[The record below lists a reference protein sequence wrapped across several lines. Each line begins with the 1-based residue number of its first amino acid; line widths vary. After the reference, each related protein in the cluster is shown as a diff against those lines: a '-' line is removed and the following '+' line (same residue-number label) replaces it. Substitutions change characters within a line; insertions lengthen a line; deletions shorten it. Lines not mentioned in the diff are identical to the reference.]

1 MKLNCEIIR
10 DLLPSYIDGLT
21 SQESKRLVEEHLES
35 CAECRE
41 YLKEMQADLSSE
53 ASVEKNKKAIRPF
66 RKLNRRVKQKIA
78 AAAGAAVLV
87 CVVLFGVGTW
97 YYGRT
102 WTADSSDVKMS
113 VEASGSIA
121 TLRFTPQEDTV
132 LYVEAD
138 ENEENTIVIT
148 EGYRNPL
155 KKVYQKS
162 AYYGYTFIDKNTV
175 MGLNGKSTKIDEDDV
190 LTIRYEDKTETIS
203 MQELAKEALA
213 NNPERTFSE

>member
-1 MKLNCEIIR
+1 M
-10 DLLPSYIDGLT
+10 
-21 SQESKRLVEEHLES
+21 
-35 CAECRE
+35 
-41 YLKEMQADLSSE
+41 
-53 ASVEKNKKAIRPF
+53 
-66 RKLNRRVKQKIA
+66 
-78 AAAGAAVLV
+78 
-87 CVVLFGVGTW
+87 
-97 YYGRT
+97 
-102 WTADSSDVKMS
+102 
-113 VEASGSIA
+113 EASGSIA

-138 ENEENTIVIT
+138 EKEENTIVIT

>member
-1 MKLNCEIIR
+1 MKLNCEVIR

-21 SQESKRLVEEHLES
+21 SQESNRLVEEHLEG

-41 YLKEMQADLSSE
+41 YLKEMQADLSAE
-53 ASVEKNKKAIRPF
+53 AAVEKNKKAIRPF
-66 RKLNRRVKQKIA
+66 GKLNRRIKQRIVA
-78 AAAGAAVLV
+78 SAGAAVLI
-87 CVVLFGVGTW
+87 CVALFGGGAW

-102 WTADSSDVKMS
+102 WIADSSDVKMS

-121 TLRFTPQEDTV
+121 TLRFTPQEDRT

-138 ENEENTIVIT
+138 ENTIVIT

-162 AYYGYTFIDKNTV
+162 AYYGYTFIDENTV

-190 LTIRYEDKTETIS
+190 LTIRYKDKTETIS
-203 MQELAKEALA
+203 MQELAKEALE

>member
-1 MKLNCEIIR
+1 MQRISEGNAGGSFIR
-10 DLLPSYIDGLT
+10 GFCRKE
-21 SQESKRLVEEHLES
+21 QESHPAIPKAEPEGKAEDCGSGWS
-35 CAECRE
+35 CGTGLCGSLR
-41 YLKEMQADLSSE
+41 SR
-53 ASVEKNKKAIRPF
+53 N
-66 RKLNRRVKQKIA
+66 
-78 AAAGAAVLV
+78 
-87 CVVLFGVGTW
+87 VVLWPHMDCGFLGCQDE
-97 YYGRT
+97 R
-102 WTADSSDVKMS
+102 
-113 VEASGSIA
+113 GSLGEHCNIKIH
-121 TLRFTPQEDTV
+121 PQEDTV

>member
-1 MKLNCEIIR
+1 MQRISEGNAGGSFSRGFCRKE
-10 DLLPSYIDGLT
+10 
-21 SQESKRLVEEHLES
+21 QESHPAIPK
-35 CAECRE
+35 AEPE
-41 YLKEMQADLSSE
+41 G
-53 ASVEKNKKAIRPF
+53 KAEDCGS
-66 RKLNRRVKQKIA
+66 
-78 AAAGAAVLV
+78 GAAVLV